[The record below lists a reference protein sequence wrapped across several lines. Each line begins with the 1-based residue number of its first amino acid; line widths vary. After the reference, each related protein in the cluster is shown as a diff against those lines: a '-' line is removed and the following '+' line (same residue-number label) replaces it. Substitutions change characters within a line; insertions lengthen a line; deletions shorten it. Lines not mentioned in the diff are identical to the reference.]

1 MDWLII
7 KSLITL
13 LLIIALMFGL
23 LIGAKR
29 FFLAK
34 RKFENEEIK
43 IVNMIA
49 LQPKKA
55 IYLVKVL
62 NRIILVG
69 VSDNAIASLGEIG
82 DADSVNKLEAS
93 AEKAGSSSFSEI
105 LRGLGLR

>member
-1 MDWLII
+1 M

-23 LIGAKR
+23 LIVAKR
-29 FFLAK
+29 FFLS
-34 RKFENEEIK
+34 RPKFGNDEVK
-43 IVNMIA
+43 VVNMIV

-82 DADSVNKLEAS
+82 DADSVRKLEVDAR
-93 AEKAGSSSFSEI
+93 KGGSTSFSEI
-105 LRGLGLR
+105 LKGLGLR

>member
-13 LLIIALMFGL
+13 LLIIGLMFGL
-23 LIGAKR
+23 LIVAKR

-34 RKFENEEIK
+34 PKQGNSEVR
-43 IVNMIA
+43 VLNMIA

-55 IYLVKVL
+55 IYFVKVL

-69 VSDNAIASLGEIG
+69 VSDNAIASLGEVG
-82 DADSVNKLEAS
+82 DPDSVQKLEILS
-93 AEKAGSSSFSEI
+93 EKGGSSGFSEV
-105 LRGLGLR
+105 LRGLGIR